1 MNDNIKSF
9 ELRLDEN
16 GLDARAKLA
25 AEHAREMAID
35 YLAFI
40 DSFPDAKSYI
50 EMTLH
55 DAEGRGVVVTVRRQ
69 EGETPGAKAARLE
82 RELERMQGEKS
93 CR

>member
-16 GLDARAKLA
+16 GLDASAKIA
-25 AEHAREMAID
+25 AEHAQVLASH
-35 YLAFI
+35 YFAFI
-40 DSFPDAKSYI
+40 NEFPEADSYV

-82 RELERMQGEKS
+82 RELERLRGEEP
-93 CR
+93 